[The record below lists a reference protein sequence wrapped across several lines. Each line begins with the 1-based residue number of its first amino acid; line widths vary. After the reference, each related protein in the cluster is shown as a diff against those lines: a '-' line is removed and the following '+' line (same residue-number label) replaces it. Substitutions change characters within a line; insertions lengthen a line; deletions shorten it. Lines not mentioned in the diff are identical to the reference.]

1 MRLIAVVG
9 VLFVLASCSD
19 SDMEYD
25 YALKCENLDNP
36 YSNDNMSL
44 FHYIDLENETVRTI
58 TVVTDKGKSVN
69 KQLVGNA
76 FYEDLDYIVPITN
89 RSNSKIT
96 FADKSQY
103 GYQTKSFG
111 GAKFELDVSN
121 FEMIYKSVIY
131 NEDGSL
137 APYHIYPE
145 RENPLINK
153 FKCISVR

>member
-1 MRLIAVVG
+1 MKLIALLG
-9 VLFVLASCSD
+9 VLFVLVSCSD
-19 SDMEYD
+19 SYMEYD

-36 YSNDNMSL
+36 YSNDYISL

-58 TVVTDKGKSVN
+58 TVVTDKGKSAN
-69 KQLVGNA
+69 KQVVGNL
-76 FYEDLDYIVPITN
+76 YEDLDYIVPITN

-103 GYQTKSFG
+103 GYQTKNFT

-137 APYHIYPE
+137 YPYHIYPG